1 MKADKLGRQ
10 GDSESLEQPRRETM
24 QGDKLGRQ
32 ASGSQEQPRRE
43 IMKGDIPGYLGY
55 KAAAK
60 SSPEEI
66 LKGDKLGT
74 QRTSGGQ
81 EQPRMEMKRDKLGR
95 QGGSGSQEQP
105 RSNIMKRDKLGKQ
118 GRSDRQYFFLRFT
131 CSLAFAHPP
140 WPQVLWTCLRTVV
153 YWLQRCCLQGF
164 RRE

>member
-1 MKADKLGRQ
+1 
-10 GDSESLEQPRRETM
+10 
-24 QGDKLGRQ
+24 
-32 ASGSQEQPRRE
+32 
-43 IMKGDIPGYLGY
+43 MKGDIPGYLGY

-74 QRTSGGQ
+74 QRSSGGQ

-118 GRSDRQYFFLRFT
+118 GRSDRQYFLLRFT
-131 CSLAFAHPP
+131 CSLAFAHPLGLKLVCFFR
-140 WPQVLWTCLRTVV
+140 WVLSGFPRDAT
-153 YWLQRCCLQGF
+153 LQHIAASCFLLLFSLVRMC
-164 RRE
+164 